1 MGRDTAARA
10 LLLVAVMI
18 AGPRCG
24 TRSAAID
31 ADSPGSRI
39 RVVASIA
46 PLADLVRRV
55 GGDRV
60 VVSTLVPPGASE
72 HTWEPAPR
80 DVARLRDVRLFVKVG
95 AGFEPWA
102 GRLVEASTE
111 AVTIVD
117 ASQGVNLIAD
127 PDEPAHASG
136 AGGGDGTAGVGTDAQ
151 SHANPHYWLD
161 PMSVSVF
168 VPRLAEVL
176 ATLDP
181 EGREGYHRRAEDLRA
196 QLDALDR
203 EIRARASRFTSR
215 GIVTFHAAWD
225 YFARRYGLTVVASI
239 EAFPGREPG
248 PRRVAEIVGLV
259 RRDKVRAVFAEP
271 QSSAKAAEAIAGEC
285 GVPLRVLDPL
295 GGAGVTGRGD
305 YFSLMRYNVGVLEET
320 LR

>member
-1 MGRDTAARA
+1 MTEGAVQSRGMGRDTAARA
-10 LLLVAVMI
+10 LFLVAVML

-31 ADSPGSRI
+31 EEATGARI

-46 PLADLVRRV
+46 PLADLARRV

-80 DVARLRDVRLFVKVG
+80 DVARLRDVRLFVTVG
-95 AGFEPWA
+95 VGFEPWA
-102 GRLVEASTE
+102 GRLVDASSQT
-111 AVTIVD
+111 VTIVD
-117 ASQGVNLIAD
+117 ASQGVDLIAESD
-127 PDEPAHASG
+127 DDAPA
-136 AGGGDGTAGVGTDAQ
+136 
-151 SHANPHYWLD
+151 HANPHYWLD
-161 PMSVSVF
+161 PISARAC
-168 VPRLAEVL
+168 VPRLADAL
-176 ATLDP
+176 SALDP
-181 EGREGYHRRAEDLRA
+181 EGREGYQRRAEDLRA
-196 QLDALDR
+196 QLDGLDR
-203 EIRARASRFTSR
+203 EIRARTSRFTSR
-215 GIVTFHAAWD
+215 GLVTFHAAWD

-248 PRRVAEIVGLV
+248 PRRVVEIVGLV

-285 GVPLRVLDPL
+285 GVPVRVLDPL
-295 GGAGVTGRGD
+295 GGDGVPGRGD
-305 YFSLMRYNVGVLEET
+305 YFSLMRYNVAVLEEA